1 VQISVLRVSP
11 TPPASC
17 SSCDRWTVE
26 LLVQLERPEQLYLD
40 FPEDLHVSILA
51 LEIRSESHAVIYT
64 VGEGNVMMMILMRH
78 GYGLPLTVQDPTVD
92 HGWYPES
99 TSENEVEPHVQ
110 GTT

>member
-1 VQISVLRVSP
+1 VQIFVLRVSS

-26 LLVQLERPEQLYLD
+26 RPEQLYLD
-40 FPEDLHVSILA
+40 FPEDLQVSMLVPEVKCREHV
-51 LEIRSESHAVIYT
+51 VGYT
-64 VGEGNVMMMILMRH
+64 LGCKGNGLMAMRH
-78 GYGLPLTVQDPTVD
+78 GYGSPLTVQNPTVD

-99 TSENEVEPHVQ
+99 TSENEVKPHVK